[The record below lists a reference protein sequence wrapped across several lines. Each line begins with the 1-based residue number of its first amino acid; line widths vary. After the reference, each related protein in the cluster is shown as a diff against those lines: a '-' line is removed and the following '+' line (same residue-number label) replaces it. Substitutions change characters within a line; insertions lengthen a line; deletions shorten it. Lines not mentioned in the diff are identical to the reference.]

1 MIGYKAAY
9 YLRSGGAKKT
19 AGKTADAF
27 HALSEGYGF
36 ILSLQFTQD
45 HDGVPYMSNT
55 EVNSMLSELMAGNG
69 LWDRTEAELEAMASE
84 IDAATSLPK
93 TN

>member
-1 MIGYKAAY
+1 M
-9 YLRSGGAKKT
+9 T
-19 AGKTADAF
+19 
-27 HALSEGYGF
+27 
-36 ILSLQFTQD
+36 
-45 HDGVPYMSNT
+45 NT